1 MSYFNPDDYIDVQT
15 RINRFWT
22 EYPDGAIRT
31 LHVGPVEDF
40 TRTRYRAEVY
50 KDKTNPNPDAVGYAF
65 ELAGQGMANKTSHE
79 ENCET
84 SAIGRA
90 LANMGYAT
98 SGKDRPSREEMEKVQ
113 RHQESPPLPP
123 EPEWA
128 HDPSQQVSRAPA
140 ASQAP
145 QDARQA
151 PPQQRNGT
159 PTIQN
164 PAALATEKQVGY
176 LKSLAQRA
184 KYSDEDL
191 DGLIFDQTNGQE
203 TIDTLTKGGASA
215 CIKWLQEQL
224 S

>member
-1 MSYFNPDDYIDVQT
+1 DVLDH
-15 RINRFWT
+15 RITPHGSTTKGIEKFLCIATVKLTIPVLQSSRTQIGVQVAMANT
-22 EYPDGAIRT
+22 EDLFKGAVSDGIKKAAQAFGVAI
-31 LHVGPVEDF
+31 
-40 TRTRYRAEVY
+40 
-50 KDKTNPNPDAVGYAF
+50 
-65 ELAGQGMANKTSHE
+65 ELAGDDRELAATH
-79 ENCET
+79 
-84 SAIGRA
+84 A
-90 LANMGYAT
+90 LYA
-98 SGKDRPSREEMEKVQ
+98 
-113 RHQESPPLPP
+113 P
-123 EPEWA
+123 EPSG
-128 HDPSQQVSRAPA
+128 HTQQVSSPSQQVSRAPA

-191 DGLIFDQTNGQE
+191 DGLIFDQTNGEE

-215 CIKWLQEQL
+215 CIEWLKAQL